1 MENQSDLNPE
11 RETLIN
17 TFCEITSSTN
27 PEALFYLESHNFD
40 LDSAVSTF
48 FETNPAVPSADVP
61 APASAAAANAH
72 SPADSQS
79 YSPSQSESSSPP
91 RSRSPSPRR
100 RSKQPQ
106 SSGAYNLRSSKHG
119 NASSAPGAS
128 GAGRRSAGIH
138 TFADLNRRTAAGSGS
153 DSDEP
158 QEYYTGGEKS
168 GMLVQDPSKM
178 NDVDA
183 IFNQARQTQPVGG
196 PVENLPPSSSRS
208 FTGTARRLTGETV
221 PSAPQR
227 PEVVTHN
234 ITFWSNGFTVDDGPL
249 RRLDDPENAHFLESI
264 RNSEC
269 PKELQPPD
277 RRTAVHVNLT
287 RREENCPAPAKR
299 KTPFHGVGR
308 TLGGTTNDDAP
319 VEPTVA
325 TAPLTSAPAPA
336 MGLIVDETQPST
348 SIQLRLADGTRMVSR
363 FNIHHTIR
371 DIRGFIDA
379 SRPSGPRTYQ
389 LQTVGFPPKQLTD
402 LEQTIEQAG
411 LANSVVIQRV

>member
-40 LDSAVSTF
+40 LDSA
-48 FETNPAVPSADVP
+48 
-61 APASAAAANAH
+61 
-72 SPADSQS
+72 S

-168 GMLVQDPSKM
+168 LDMVRNIVKPC
-178 NDVDA
+178 
-183 IFNQARQTQPVGG
+183 
-196 PVENLPPSSSRS
+196 SSSRAE
-208 FTGTARRLTGETV
+208 G
-221 PSAPQR
+221 
-227 PEVVTHN
+227 
-234 ITFWSNGFTVDDGPL
+234 
-249 RRLDDPENAHFLESI
+249 LEAECGGAGGVEHI
-264 RNSEC
+264 HRNS
-269 PKELQPPD
+269 KF
-277 RRTAVHVNLT
+277 VGHVIHGRGKHLDYESAQAYSTDGFLNAFSDS
-287 RREENCPAPAKR
+287 RFS
-299 KTPFHGVGR
+299 PFRAGVG
-308 TLGGTTNDDAP
+308 LG
-319 VEPTVA
+319 
-325 TAPLTSAPAPA
+325 L
-336 MGLIVDETQPST
+336 DERGDFEVQRWC
-348 SIQLRLADGTRMVSR
+348 QDEDGDGDMVVSVNKDLCD
-363 FNIHHTIR
+363 FNC
-371 DIRGFIDA
+371 G
-379 SRPSGPRTYQ
+379 
-389 LQTVGFPPKQLTD
+389 
-402 LEQTIEQAG
+402 
-411 LANSVVIQRV
+411 

>member
-106 SSGAYNLRSSKHG
+106 TSGAYNLRSAKHG
-119 NASSAPGAS
+119 NASAPGAS

-168 GMLVQDPSKM
+168 LNM
-178 NDVDA
+178 
-183 IFNQARQTQPVGG
+183 VGNIVK
-196 PVENLPPSSSRS
+196 PCSSSRAE
-208 FTGTARRLTGETV
+208 G
-221 PSAPQR
+221 
-227 PEVVTHN
+227 
-234 ITFWSNGFTVDDGPL
+234 
-249 RRLDDPENAHFLESI
+249 LEAERGGAGGVEHI
-264 RNSEC
+264 RRNSKFVC
-269 PKELQPPD
+269 
-277 RRTAVHVNLT
+277 HVNHGRGKHLDYESAQAYST
-287 RREENCPAPAKR
+287 DGFLNAFSDSRFS
-299 KTPFHGVGR
+299 PFRAGVG
-308 TLGGTTNDDAP
+308 LGLEERGDFE
-319 VEPTVA
+319 VQRWCQ
-325 TAPLTSAPAPA
+325 
-336 MGLIVDETQPST
+336 DE
-348 SIQLRLADGTRMVSR
+348 DGDGDMVVSVNKDLCD
-363 FNIHHTIR
+363 FNC
-371 DIRGFIDA
+371 G
-379 SRPSGPRTYQ
+379 
-389 LQTVGFPPKQLTD
+389 
-402 LEQTIEQAG
+402 
-411 LANSVVIQRV
+411 